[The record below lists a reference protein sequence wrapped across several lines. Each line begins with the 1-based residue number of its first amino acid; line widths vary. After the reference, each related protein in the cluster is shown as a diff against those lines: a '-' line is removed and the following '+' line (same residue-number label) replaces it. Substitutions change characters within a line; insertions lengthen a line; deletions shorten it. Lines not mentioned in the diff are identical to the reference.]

1 MLTSIN
7 SVEFNFL
14 KNSSLGERIRF
25 LRTKL
30 MDEVNPEQYTTNA
43 ISKRTNIAAQTLTS
57 IERGESKKPSFSVI
71 HALSKDFN
79 VGMDVFTDDYYE
91 GSEKLFSLG
100 TSSNDAIDLGDDFEL
115 NNGDSLFIQGKEYV
129 VSEGSALSRRRNI
142 SVYVVEEF
150 EDEDILEDTLLY
162 HHQNSLKEVE
172 LVQILSQMIQTLELS
187 PFSLSSSEW
196 LKALK
201 ISPLQ
206 EANNIVSQFDSELP
220 KITILLDE

>member
-1 MLTSIN
+1 MSTSIN
-7 SVEFNFL
+7 SIEFNLL

-30 MDEVNPEQYTTNA
+30 MDEVDPEQYTTSA
-43 ISKRTNIAAQTLTS
+43 ISKRTEIAAQTLTS

-79 VGMDVFTDDYYE
+79 VSMDVFTDDYYE

-100 TSSNDAIDLGDDFEL
+100 TSSNIVFDFTDFDIDK
-115 NNGDSLFIQGKEYV
+115 GDSIIIDEKELIV
-129 VSEGSALSRRRNI
+129 GESSTFNRSRNI

-150 EDEDILEDTLLY
+150 EDEDILTDTLLY
-162 HHQNSLKEVE
+162 HHQKSLKEVE
-172 LVQILSQMIQTLELS
+172 LVQILSQTIQTLELS
-187 PFSLSSSEW
+187 PFSLSNQEW

-201 ISPLQ
+201 KSPLQ
-206 EANNIVSQFDSELP
+206 EAYEIVSQLDIELP
-220 KITILLDE
+220 KITILEE

>member
-1 MLTSIN
+1 MSTSIN
-7 SVEFNFL
+7 SIEFNLL

-30 MDEVNPEQYTTNA
+30 MDEVHPEQYTTNA

-79 VGMDVFTDDYYE
+79 VAMDVFTDDYYE

-100 TSSNDAIDLGDDFEL
+100 HSSNSTIDLGDEFEF
-115 NNGDSLFIQGKEYV
+115 NEGESLFIQGKEYI

-150 EDEDILEDTLLY
+150 DDEDIITDTLLY
-162 HHQNSLKEVE
+162 HHQKSLKEVE
-172 LVQILSQMIQTLELS
+172 LVHILSQMIQTLELS
-187 PFSLSSSEW
+187 PFNLSSNEW
-196 LKALK
+196 SKALK
-201 ISPLQ
+201 TSPLQ
-206 EANNIVSQFDSELP
+206 DANNIVSQFESELS
-220 KITILLDE
+220 KITIVVDE